1 MDYCRPRILR
11 EYTNFCGR
19 SAGKAAIVVSL
30 FQPSWITDYELRF
43 TFRSS
48 RLDQVRAKML
58 VAMNN
63 ADYTQIIQFI
73 KGLYLFVELEE
84 EQVAEIATWFTPLQV
99 PDGQR
104 LYSPGDP
111 GEYFYIIQR
120 GSVAITRL
128 IAGEKEDTDI
138 LEAGDFFGEAA
149 LLENRARS
157 TSATSVAPAT
167 LLRLDSEHFYRLL
180 RDYPLVRANLVRAAQ
195 TERIIRSRR
204 FEWLGE
210 DEVIHQVAR
219 KDEVILVFN
228 LAIPVLLG
236 VVSLFVLLQ
245 AAGLEP
251 GTVPWLGWL
260 ALASAFAAGGI
271 LWGIWSWIDW
281 ANDYYIVTDQ
291 RAVWIERVIFLY
303 ESREEAPLSTI
314 LAVNMRTSFLGRIL
328 GYGDVIV
335 RTFTGQVAFRNV
347 SDPRLIADA
356 VEQYWHRAQERSEQ
370 EEAERMERAIRQ
382 HLGIGERG
390 SGGAAAE
397 SAAREQGSG
406 GAGEGPQAVAPE
418 EPPAAAGA
426 GFFDRLFGD
435 LFTVRIEEGDT
446 ITYRKY
452 WTVLVRKVWIPTL
465 GILGAAAMMVAYG
478 FFYFLGYISFPSP
491 LITLPGGFLLILG
504 LLPWWLYQYIDWR
517 NDIYQVTDRHIF
529 DIERRPLGTEVRKS
543 APLESILS
551 LEHRRVGLLGYLLN
565 YGNVTINV
573 GETRFVFIGVFD
585 PARVQQDIFNR
596 MHALRRRKQEAE
608 AARERERIAE
618 AITMYH
624 RNVEDIQQRRGPLG
638 RG

>member
-1 MDYCRPRILR
+1 MFITCT
-11 EYTNFCGR
+11 TNHLLHIR
-19 SAGKAAIVVSL
+19 L
-30 FQPSWITDYELRF
+30 THYELRF
-43 TFRSS
+43 TVHSS
-48 RLDQVRAKML
+48 RLDQLHAKML
-58 VAMNN
+58 AAMNN
-63 ADYTQIIQFI
+63 ADYTQVIQFI
-73 KGLYLFVELEE
+73 KGLYLFVELED
-84 EQVAEIATWFTPLQV
+84 QQIAEIATWFTPLQV
-99 PDGQR
+99 PEGQR
-104 LYSPGDP
+104 LYSPGDA
-111 GEYFYIIQR
+111 GEYFYVIQR

-128 IAGEKEDTDI
+128 IAGEEEDTDI

-157 TSATSVAPAT
+157 TSATTVTPAT
-167 LLRLDSEHFYRLL
+167 LLRLDSERFFRLL
-180 RDYPLVRANLVRAAQ
+180 RDYPLVKANLERAAQ
-195 TERIIRSRR
+195 TERIIRRRR
-204 FEWLGE
+204 FAWLGE
-210 DEVIHQVAR
+210 DEVIYQIAR
-219 KDEVILVFN
+219 KDEVILAFY
-228 LAIPVLLG
+228 LIIPVLLG
-236 VVSLFVLLQ
+236 ISSLVLLFQ
-245 AAGLEP
+245 ATAVEP
-251 GTVPWLGWL
+251 ATVAWWGWL
-260 ALASAFAAGGI
+260 ALASAFAAGAI

-347 SDPRLIADA
+347 SDPRLMADA

-382 HLGIGERG
+382 HLGIGERQQRALLG

-397 SAAREQGSG
+397 SAARERGSG
-406 GAGEGPQAVAPE
+406 GAAAESAARAVGPQSPE
-418 EPPAAAGA
+418 EPPPAAGA

-452 WTVLVRKVWIPTL
+452 WTVLVRKVWIPSL

-478 FFYFLGYISFPSP
+478 IFYFLGYISFPSP

-573 GETRFVFIGVFD
+573 GETRFVFVGVFD
-585 PARVQQDIFNR
+585 PARAQQDIFNR

-624 RNVEDIQQRRGPLG
+624 RNVEDIRQRRSPFDSGLG
-638 RG
+638 